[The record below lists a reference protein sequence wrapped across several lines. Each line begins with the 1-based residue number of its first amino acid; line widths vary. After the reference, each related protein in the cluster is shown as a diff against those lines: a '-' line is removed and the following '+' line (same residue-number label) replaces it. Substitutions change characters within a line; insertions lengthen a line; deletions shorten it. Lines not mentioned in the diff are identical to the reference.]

1 MTQKNCLVIA
11 HRGASKYKPENTL
24 QAYDLALKIGI
35 DYIELDVQLTK
46 DQVPVIY
53 HDSDL
58 SKKTDIKG
66 SIQDYTYEEIKN
78 LDVGK
83 WFGEEYR
90 GTKLL
95 HFETVLR
102 LYGNQF
108 NYFLEI
114 KNPTEGI
121 EQLIF
126 DLFEKYQIDT
136 SNHRVVIQSFDQ
148 DCLLKVREMD
158 PNIPINQ
165 LILKKVEEEMP
176 YSLAEISKYAEGL
189 GINQS
194 NVDKQLLREANELG
208 LKIYPYTVN
217 DPERMKRFMDM
228 GVTGI
233 ISDCP
238 DIVKSLNLNS

>member
-1 MTQKNCLVIA
+1 MTKKDCLVIA

-24 QAYDLALKIGI
+24 LAYDLALKIGV
-35 DYIELDVQLTK
+35 DYLELDVQLTK
-46 DQVPVIY
+46 DQVPVVY

-90 GTKLL
+90 GTKLVN
-95 HFETVLR
+95 FETVLR

-114 KNPTEGI
+114 KNPTDGI
-121 EQLIF
+121 EQIIF
-126 DLFEKYQIDT
+126 NLFEKYRIDLT
-136 SNHRVVIQSFDQ
+136 NHRVVIQSFDQ
-148 DCLLKVREMD
+148 NCLLKVREMD
-158 PNIPINQ
+158 ANIPINQ
-165 LILKKVEEEMP
+165 LILKKTEEEMP
-176 YSLAEISKYAEGL
+176 YSLTEISTYAEGL

-194 NVDKQLLREANELG
+194 NVNEQLLSEANRIG

-217 DPERMKRFMDM
+217 DSEKMQQFIDM

-238 DIVKSLNLNS
+238 DLVKSLNLN